1 MLDPA
6 LAFQIAVRTAL
17 VASPDILALVPADHI
32 RAGSTRPDRLPSVI
46 LADAKTE
53 FLGCA
58 AGSQRLA
65 RVYLILH
72 VWAQEDGADTARQI
86 GAAVYQALQFGPA
99 DTAEISV
106 DDWQQPRVIWL
117 RDPKPELSLTHGV
130 MTLEAVVRWRV

>member
-1 MLDPA
+1 MIDPA
-6 LAFQIAVRTAL
+6 LAFQTAVRAAL
-17 VASPDILALVPADHI
+17 VASPEVLAQVPADHI

-99 DTAEISV
+99 NTVDISL
-106 DDWQQPRVIWL
+106 DEWQQPRVVWL
-117 RDPKPELSLTHGV
+117 RDPKPELTLTHGV

>member
-6 LAFQIAVRTAL
+6 LAFQTAVRAAL
-17 VASPDILALVPADHI
+17 LASPEVMAQLPAAQI
-32 RAGSTRPDRLPSVI
+32 RAGSTRPDKLPSVI
-46 LADAKTE
+46 LADAQTE

-58 AGSQRLA
+58 SGSQRLA
-65 RVYLILH
+65 RVFLTLH

-86 GAAVYQALQFGPA
+86 GAAVYQALEFGPA
-99 DTAEISV
+99 DTSEITL
-106 DDWQQPRVIWL
+106 DEWQRPRVVWL

>member
-6 LAFQIAVRTAL
+6 LAFQTAVRAALMASPSVMAL
-17 VASPDILALVPADHI
+17 VLPDNI
-32 RAGSTRPDRLPSVI
+32 RASGTRPDRLPSVV
-46 LADAKTE
+46 LSDAQTE

-65 RVYLILH
+65 RVFLNLH
-72 VWAQEDGADTARQI
+72 IWALEDGADTARQI
-86 GAAVYQALQFGPA
+86 GAVVHQALEFGPA
-99 DTAEISV
+99 DTAGIVV
-106 DDWQQPRVIWL
+106 DDWQRPRVVWL

>member
-6 LAFQIAVRTAL
+6 LAFQTAIRAAL
-17 VASPDILALVPADHI
+17 VASTDVSALLPVDYI
-32 RAGSTRPDRLPSVI
+32 RAGASRPDKLPSII
-46 LADAKTE
+46 LADAQTE

-86 GAAVYQALQFGPA
+86 GTAVYQALQFGPA
-99 DTAEISV
+99 DNADISL
-106 DDWQQPRVIWL
+106 DEWQQPRVVWL